1 VLDLVQKIFV
11 TGEPGVGKTTLI
23 GKIVYELKC
32 RGLSVGGVLTR
43 DVREKGV
50 RTGFQI
56 VSLSD
61 GIIGTLASV
70 SLKAGPKVGKYI
82 VNLHDLKNIF
92 ATSIIYAIEY
102 ADVIVCDEV
111 GPMELISPD
120 VRRAIE
126 TLLDCNKPV
135 IGSVHKRLKDPII
148 DRIIGS
154 TDMKVYEITFE
165 NRESLHKTIIEEIVP
180 FIKRV

>member
-1 VLDLVQKIFV
+1 MVKKIFV

-23 GKIVYELKC
+23 GKIVYELRS

-56 VSLSD
+56 VSLPD
-61 GIIGTLASV
+61 GVIGTLASV
-70 SLKAGPKVGKYI
+70 NLRAGPKVGKYI
-82 VNLHDLKNIF
+82 VNFHDLKNIF
-92 ATSIIYAIEY
+92 AASIIYSIDY
-102 ADVIVCDEV
+102 SDIIVCDEV

-126 TLLDCNKPV
+126 ALLDCDKPV

-148 DRIIGS
+148 DRITVS
-154 TDMKVYEITFE
+154 ADMKVYEITFE
-165 NRESLHKTIIEEIVP
+165 NRESLHKTIIEEIMP
-180 FIKRV
+180 FIKQG